1 MVTAATARGQSA
13 TTQCQACSKGAFAAD
28 RPAAAPAARRSCES
42 HAEAPGATGCLAATA
57 KRTTPAVVELM
68 EFVLG
73 NAEQPGPRVEKV
85 AVAVPDAAI
94 GLTVAIMP
102 LTLVVLWRYYFRKN

>member
-1 MVTAATARGQSA
+1 M
-13 TTQCQACSKGAFAAD
+13 
-28 RPAAAPAARRSCES
+28 
-42 HAEAPGATGCLAATA
+42 
-57 KRTTPAVVELM
+57 ELM

-73 NAEQPGPRVEKV
+73 NVEQPGPRVEKV

-102 LTLVVLWRYYFRKN
+102 LTLVVLWRYYFRKS

>member
-1 MVTAATARGQSA
+1 M
-13 TTQCQACSKGAFAAD
+13 
-28 RPAAAPAARRSCES
+28 
-42 HAEAPGATGCLAATA
+42 
-57 KRTTPAVVELM
+57 ELM

-73 NAEQPGPRVEKV
+73 NAEQPGPRAEKV

-102 LTLVVLWRYYFRKN
+102 LTLVVLWRYYFRKS